1 MDNTE
6 RQVIE
11 GDLEIN
17 LYDLFYLFR
26 QKLTGIVAATVL
38 GGLLMGLFTFFFIA
52 PKYEATAKLYI
63 VSASNDSVVNLTDL
77 QIGAS
82 LTADYEELVLS
93 RPMLE
98 SVIHNLDL
106 DVESV
111 GELESMITISNPG
124 DTRILN
130 ITATS
135 EDPKE
140 AEQIANEMARLAV
153 DWLPAIME
161 SNTPNIAEEAVVP
174 EKKASPSYLLNT
186 LIGAVAFMALYFG
199 LEVLKF
205 VHDDTVR
212 SAEEFE
218 RYFGIVPLAAI
229 PEEIMPYEEKGGKS
243 GILKSRSNSAS
254 GNKKG
259 ARQV

>member
-1 MDNTE
+1 MDKTE
-6 RQVIE
+6 HQVIGGE
-11 GDLEIN
+11 LEID
-17 LYDLFYLFR
+17 LYDLFYLFQ
-26 QKLTGIVAATVL
+26 QKLIGIVASTVL
-38 GGLLMGLFTFFFIA
+38 GGLLVGLFTFFFIP

-82 LTADYEELVLS
+82 LTKDYEELVLS

-98 SVIHNLDL
+98 SVIANLQL
-106 DVESV
+106 DVEDIE
-111 GELESMITISNPG
+111 ELKGMIIISNPG

-135 EDPKE
+135 EDPKQ
-140 AEQIANEMARLAV
+140 AEEIANEMARLAV

-186 LIGAVAFMALYFG
+186 LIGAAAFMTLYFG
-199 LEVLKF
+199 VEVLRF
-205 VHDDTVR
+205 IYDDTVR

-229 PEEIMPYEEKGGKS
+229 PEEAVPYKETGRKS
-243 GILKSRSNSAS
+243 RILKGRSTSAFKH
-254 GNKKG
+254 KKG
-259 ARQV
+259 ARQR